1 MSPSGQIYLLS
12 GPPGVGKSTI
22 AARVRRDMPDLAY
35 SVSLTTR
42 PPRPGEKDGKDYYFL
57 SREEFL
63 KKVEQGEVAEYAE
76 IFGNLYGTSEKVLRA
91 ELDQGSDLF
100 LDTDVDGAAQLRQ
113 RFPDGVFIFLL
124 PPNRAELE
132 KRLRGRGTE
141 DEAQVTNRL
150 ARFNYE
156 LAAAHDYTHVV
167 VNDGLENAVAQVK
180 AIITADRA
188 ADQHRT
194 ERHREF
200 IDSMIME

>member
-42 PPRPGEKDGKDYYFL
+42 PPRPGEKGGKDYYFL

-91 ELDQGSDLF
+91 ELDQGRDLF

-167 VNDGLENAVAQVK
+167 VNDDLENAVAQVK

-200 IDSMIME
+200 IDSMIKE